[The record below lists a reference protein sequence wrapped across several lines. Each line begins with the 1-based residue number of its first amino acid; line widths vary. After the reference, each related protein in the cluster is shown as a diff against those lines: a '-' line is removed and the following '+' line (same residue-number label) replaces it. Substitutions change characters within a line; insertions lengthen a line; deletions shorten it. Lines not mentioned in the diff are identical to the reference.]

1 MDVGCIKPF
10 PSVVFRAFTAPV
22 LRRVVM
28 LTLRSNRSFL
38 QEVQQSFCYRFPT
51 LTGVGLV
58 IAAAY
63 IHVEEC
69 NP

>member
-1 MDVGCIKPF
+1 MHKTLSKCGLRGF
-10 PSVVFRAFTAPV
+10 HGTRAKACCDADS
-22 LRRVVM
+22 
-28 LTLRSNRSFL
+28 LRSNRSFL
-38 QEVQQSFCYRFPT
+38 QEVQQSFCCHFPT
-51 LTGVGLV
+51 LMGVGLV